1 VVSIDRSL
9 IVLENE
15 SSKARWCLESFTEKF
30 SMKCSIKIFAGL
42 REAIGDESITID
54 MNSGATA
61 KQCKERLA
69 ARYPQVA
76 ELIAVSR
83 LAVSQAFV
91 NDEDRLPLDASRAV
105 EIALIPPVSGG

>member
-15 SSKARWCLESFTEKF
+15 SSKARWGLESFTEKF

-42 REAIGDESITID
+42 REAIGDESISIE
-54 MNSGATA
+54 MNSGVTA